1 MTFIFIMKNLVI
13 KKITLVRT
21 FNKMHIKYLIT
32 MVNEKQH
39 VIELI
44 RKKIYIELLKLHILM
59 FFMFE

>member
-1 MTFIFIMKNLVI
+1 MKNLVI

-21 FNKMHIKYLIT
+21 FNKMHLKYLIT

-44 RKKIYIELLKLHILM
+44 RKKIYIELLMLHILM
-59 FFMFE
+59 FVMFE